1 MFAYN
6 TYIIIEEEKKNN
18 KNALIKKKIRY
29 ILYTKKLSYYPKD
42 KYLHIIHNNRYVQHT
57 IFTQTCAGKAIGK

>member
-18 KNALIKKKIRY
+18 KNALIK
-29 ILYTKKLSYYPKD
+29 KKLSYYPKD